1 MNVILFDY
9 GVGNL
14 HSLGKALEAAG
25 ADVRVTTEIEV
36 GGTDAIVLP
45 GVGAFGPAAEAL
57 APHRAALRDAFA
69 GGLPGLGI
77 CLGMQLLFDAS
88 DEADGAGLGVVPG
101 RVTRI
106 DAPVVPHMGWN
117 DVEAGGDPLFA
128 GIGTASMYFAN
139 SFECRPDDPAAV
151 VCTSRYGQGSMATGV
166 RTGNTWGVQF
176 HPEKS
181 STAGRRLLANFLAEV
196 YRIRN
201 ARGTA

>member
-9 GVGNL
+9 GVGNI
-14 HSLGKALEAAG
+14 HSLAKALEAAG
-25 ADVRVTTEIEV
+25 ADVSVTTEIDV
-36 GGTDAIVLP
+36 DGTDAVILP

-57 APHRAALRDAFA
+57 KPHRETLRSALL

-88 DEADGAGLGVVPG
+88 DEAEGAGLGVVSG

-117 DVEAGGDPLFA
+117 DVNAAGDPLFD
-128 GIGTASMYFAN
+128 GIGPASMYFAN
-139 SFECRPDDPAAV
+139 SYQCRPTDPAAV
-151 VCTSRYGQGSMATGV
+151 VCRSSYGGERMVTGV
-166 RTGNTWGVQF
+166 RSGHTWGVQF

-196 YRIRN
+196 ERIGQT
-201 ARGTA
+201 RGAA